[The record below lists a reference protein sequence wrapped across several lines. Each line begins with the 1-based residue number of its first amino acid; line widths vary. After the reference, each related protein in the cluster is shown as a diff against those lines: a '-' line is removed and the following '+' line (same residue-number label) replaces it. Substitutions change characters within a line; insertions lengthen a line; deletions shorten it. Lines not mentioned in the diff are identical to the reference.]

1 MVNILEAT
9 GVLFDKLKAR
19 FERENSTPSPFISQ
33 RIEEALCKGSE
44 EAYEKDLGVRH
55 ADIYITDH
63 HQFTIQFHHG
73 NGSTT

>member
-1 MVNILEAT
+1 MVNILEDT

-19 FERENSTPSPFISQ
+19 FEGENPIPNPITQ
-33 RIEEALCKGSE
+33 RIEEALCKGSQ